1 MRRVSLLVLMTLL
14 GLILLAALPRP
25 ASGAVIHEG
34 LERHMI
40 SLQDSDMVPVMI
52 FLRDQAD
59 VASLNAQLKNERATL
74 VERHARVIGALQAAA
89 ERSQPELL
97 AELEAAKQRGE
108 VVGYTSYWI
117 ANLVVAQ
124 ATKAYVRQL
133 AARDDIEQIEINCRP
148 ELIKPVGSEAIG
160 EEPERG
166 IGVTPGL
173 RAIHAPEVWY
183 GLGITGTGTI
193 IGGLDTGVDGTHPAL
208 SARWRG
214 NFAPA
219 SECWLNL
226 IGGHPSFPY
235 DGYGHGTHT
244 MGTMTGLGAATQDTI
259 GVAWGALWIATDP
272 INQGASPGGEF
283 DNDITAAFQWFTDPD
298 GNPNTTEE
306 VPDVVQNSWGI
317 NESFGYP
324 DCDTRWWTVIDNCE
338 AAGVCVTWSAGNEG
352 SGAGTLRSPADRA
365 TTLTNCFSVGAVD
378 ATNYSWPYPIAS
390 WSSRGPSG
398 CTAPPEN
405 RIKPEVVAPGVQVY
419 SCVPGGG
426 YQQSQWSGT
435 SMAGPHVAGT
445 VALMREAS
453 PDLDVD
459 TIKEILM
466 ATARDE
472 GTAGEENTY
481 GWGFIDAYQA
491 VLQAMSGYGTIEG
504 TVRNLTNGNTP
515 IPGVTVT
522 ALETETSTLT
532 NSSGQ
537 YVLHLP
543 AGTYT
548 AQATHWSFTTGTQ
561 GGIVV
566 TEGNATIVNFS
577 LTDIGAPMITN
588 TTQCNSTDDQTGP
601 YVIESTVTDYS
612 MFDHVSLIYRVNG
625 GAPQTLAMSP
635 IGGSVYRAGIPGQV
649 YTSHIEYYIEAEDI
663 AGNLS
668 TDPLGAPVTS
678 YDFYVAP
685 ITELFADA
693 MEGGQGDWTHSNVSG
708 GYTDQWH
715 LSITRNHTSDGTTS
729 WKCGD
734 TGTGTYANL
743 LDAGLVSPSIDLG
756 LDSYLHYWQW
766 MAAETSSA
774 YSGRAYDGGI
784 VEISV
789 NGGAW
794 TQITPDG
801 GYPFLARAGSQPG
814 PFPADTP
821 MFSGNRNW
829 HEAHF
834 NLGAYEGSA
843 RIRFRFGSDGAT
855 GREGWYVDDVVVDG
869 FNISG
874 ALVPETFGPVT
885 LRLLPADPNPFS
897 GETRLRYALGAAS
910 DVLVQIFDASG
921 RLIRTL
927 EATHR
932 PAGQYEVS
940 WDGRDAGARPVPTGF
955 YLGRLQAGGEV
966 ATHKLILTR

>member
-14 GLILLAALPRP
+14 GLLAIVAFPRP

-34 LERHMI
+34 LERHMMT
-40 SLQDSDMVPVMI
+40 LGDSDPVSVMI
-52 FLRDQAD
+52 FMRDQAD
-59 VASLNAQLKNERATL
+59 IASLNAQLKQERATL
-74 VERHARVIGALQAAA
+74 AVRNTRVVQALHAAA
-89 ERSQPELL
+89 ERSQGDLL

-108 VVGYTSYWI
+108 VTGYTSYWI

-124 ATKAYVRQL
+124 ATKAYVHRL
-133 AARDDIEQIEINCRP
+133 AAREDVEQIEINLQP
-148 ELIKPVGSEAIG
+148 ELITPINPDMTGG
-160 EEPERG
+160 PGRG

-173 RAIHAPEVWY
+173 RAINAPQVWY
-183 GLGITGTGTI
+183 ELGITGTGVI
-193 IGGLDTGVDGTHPAL
+193 IGSCDTGVDGNHPAL
-208 SARWRG
+208 ASRWRG

-226 IGGHPSFPY
+226 IGGAPNFPY

-244 MGTMTGLGAATQDTI
+244 TGTMTGLGASTQDTI
-259 GVAWGALWIATDP
+259 GVAWSALWIATDP
-272 INQGASPGGEF
+272 INQGVGSGF
-283 DNDITAAFQWFTDPD
+283 DSDITAAYQWFTDPD
-298 GNPNTTEE
+298 GNPNTTDE
-306 VPDVVQNSWGI
+306 VPDVVQNSWGVY
-317 NESFGYP
+317 EGLGYP
-324 DCDTRWWTVIDNCE
+324 DCDTRWYTVIDNCE

-352 SGAGTLRSPADRA
+352 SGAGSLRSPADRA

-378 ATNYSWPYPIAS
+378 ATHYTWPYPIAS

-405 RIKPEVVAPGVQVY
+405 RIKPEVVAPGVDVY

-426 YQQSQWSGT
+426 YSQSWSGT
-435 SMAGPHVAGT
+435 SMAGPHVAG
-445 VALMREAS
+445 VVGLMREAS

-466 ATARDE
+466 ATARDL

-481 GWGFIDAYQA
+481 GWGLVDAYAA
-491 VLQAMSGYGTIEG
+491 VVQSMSGYGTIEG
-504 TVRNLTNGNTP
+504 AVRNASNGNTP
-515 IPGVTVT
+515 VAGATVTV
-522 ALETETSTLT
+522 LETETSTQT

-537 YVLHLP
+537 YTLHVP

-548 AQATHWSFTTGTQ
+548 VQATHWSFTTGTQ
-561 GGIVV
+561 GGVVV
-566 TEGNATIVNFS
+566 TEGNATIVYFALN
-577 LTDIGAPMITN
+577 DIGAPVFTG
-588 TTQCNSTDDQTGP
+588 TTQYNSTDDQTGP
-601 YVIESTVTDYS
+601 YLIQSTVTDFS
-612 MFDHVSLIYRVNG
+612 MFHHVSLIYMVNG
-625 GAPQTLAMSP
+625 GAPNPLTMSL
-635 IGGSVYRAGIPGQV
+635 IGGVYQASIPGQS
-649 YTSHIEYYIEAEDI
+649 YTSHVEYYVEAQDV
-663 AGNLS
+663 AGNRS
-668 TDPLGAPVTS
+668 TDPLGAPVTT

-685 ITELFADA
+685 ISDLFSDT
-693 MEGGQGDWTHSNVSG
+693 MEGGQGAWTHSNVSG

-715 LSITRNHTSDGTTS
+715 LSTTRNHTTGGATS

-743 LDAGLVSPSIDLG
+743 LDAGLVTPSVELG

-766 MAAETSSA
+766 VAAETSAA

-784 VEISV
+784 VEISL

-794 TQITPDG
+794 QQITPDG
-801 GYPFLARAGSQPG
+801 GYPFLARAGSNPG
-814 PFPADTP
+814 PFPVDTP

-829 HEAHF
+829 HAVHF
-834 NLGAYEGSA
+834 NLGAYEGTA

-869 FNISG
+869 FNIGG
-874 ALVPETFGPVT
+874 ALVPETFGAVT

-897 GETRLRYALGAAS
+897 GETRMRYALGAAS

-921 RLIRTL
+921 RLVRTL
-927 EATHR
+927 EAGHQ
-932 PAGQYEVS
+932 PAGQYEVR
-940 WDGRDAGARPVPTGF
+940 WDGRDADARPVPTGL
-955 YLGRLQAGGEV
+955 YLSRVQAGSEV
-966 ATHKLILTR
+966 ATRKLILTR